1 MKFKELYYFENEF
14 LDKFAA
20 DNNLSNIR
28 CVCLDTLAGDK
39 LCYQIIVNNNLYF
52 KAFKI
57 KEHDGQIKF
66 IIKKKYKKIYK
77 KRKTLFDI
85 EEIC

>member
-1 MKFKELYYFENEF
+1 MKFKELYYFEDEF

-20 DNNLSNIR
+20 DNSLSNIR
-28 CVCLDTLAGDK
+28 CICLDRVAGDK
-39 LCYQIIVNNNLYF
+39 LCYQIIVDHTLYF
-52 KAFKI
+52 KGFKI

-66 IIKKKYKKIYK
+66 IIKKKHKKIYK